1 MAARTKTT
9 ARSIARKFRLEIAV
23 YRAVMKHERTLWPA
37 GGLLLLAV
45 GYALSPIDIIPDFV
59 PVLGYLDDI
68 VIVPALV
75 WLALRL
81 IPAGVVEECRRTCAT
96 PLSRSSC

>member
-1 MAARTKTT
+1 MKNT
-9 ARSIARKFRLEIAV
+9 ARAIARKFRLEIAV
-23 YRAVMKHERTLWPA
+23 YRAVMKHERTPWLA
-37 GGLLLLAV
+37 RVLLLLAV

-68 VIVPALV
+68 VVVPALV

-81 IPAGVVEECRRTCAT
+81 IPTSVVEECRRNCTT
-96 PLSRSSC
+96 PSSRFSC